1 MFFSLNASA
10 SVLPDVLFRDAQER
24 ALMCQKPAAQRA
36 EFWRE
41 LVSDKLHSQLRGTD
55 LPLQKNALVSEGYL
69 ELFRHSGHPSVRLMG
84 YVYAHA
90 SHHLGRLVRYHHW
103 SRVPRNDERA
113 QVLKA
118 EDLRLIQGETLRR
131 LVATF
136 PRPLAA
142 RLMDFSLDLYE
153 TLTPP
158 LLVMEVC
165 GVSFAQR
172 VFPGT
177 HLQEAFGT
185 RHPLSF
191 MHHFVEY
198 EQTYLQSTMYRQV
211 DIRLLAQQGVLDEM
225 RFIPFNGEV
234 TASFAEWCR
243 AEGCGATSLDL
254 RQRIEFD
261 RWAIEQEWAWAGGE
275 FTELEQR
282 LRASPIEEI
291 QDYVRGI
298 D

>member
-1 MFFSLNASA
+1 
-10 SVLPDVLFRDAQER
+10 
-24 ALMCQKPAAQRA
+24 
-36 EFWRE
+36 
-41 LVSDKLHSQLRGTD
+41 
-55 LPLQKNALVSEGYL
+55 
-69 ELFRHSGHPSVRLMG
+69 
-84 YVYAHA
+84 
-90 SHHLGRLVRYHHW
+90 
-103 SRVPRNDERA
+103 
-113 QVLKA
+113 
-118 EDLRLIQGETLRR
+118 
-131 LVATF
+131 
-136 PRPLAA
+136 PLAA

-211 DIRLLAQQGVLDEM
+211 DIRLLAQQGVLDKM
-225 RFIPFNGEV
+225 RFIPFNGEL
-234 TASFAEWCR
+234 TPSFAEWCR
-243 AEGCGATSLDL
+243 AEGCGATSYDL

-275 FTELEQR
+275 FGELEQR